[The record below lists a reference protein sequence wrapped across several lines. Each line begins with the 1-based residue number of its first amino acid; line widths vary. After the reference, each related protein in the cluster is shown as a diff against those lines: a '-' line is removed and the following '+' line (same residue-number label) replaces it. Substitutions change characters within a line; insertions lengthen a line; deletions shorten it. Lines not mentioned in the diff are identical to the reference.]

1 MSALTYYD
9 AGRSALIQ
17 AVKIDEVKSVL
28 NKAEAM
34 RHYARIAG
42 DYELESMA
50 SRLKVR
56 AQRRIGE
63 LSKQLEKAE
72 AHGGKVCLPSSG
84 KSKAATLKEAG
95 VSTSQAHRY
104 EKLADIPEEEF
115 EEWIEA
121 KERKGKIIKAPEV
134 VAAITSKKREQ
145 KAAEILKAAP
155 PELPQSLYVG
165 DFREYAKQ
173 IPDESIE
180 LIFTDPPYDRESIP
194 LFADLAQIAARVLR
208 PGGSL
213 IAYCGQIQLPH
224 VLSGMAEHLRYWW
237 VNACVH
243 SGKHNQMDKYGIK
256 NGWKPMVWF
265 VKGTRGDVQTFVE
278 DTVTGAEEK
287 SHHAWQQAES
297 EAAYYIERLCSPSG
311 IVWEP
316 FGGGGTTLAACE
328 SLGRKWIAC
337 EINPASAARIAD
349 RLRERKAA

>member
-1 MSALTYYD
+1 M
-9 AGRSALIQ
+9 
-17 AVKIDEVKSVL
+17 
-28 NKAEAM
+28 
-34 RHYARIAG
+34 
-42 DYELESMA
+42 
-50 SRLKVR
+50 
-56 AQRRIGE
+56 
-63 LSKQLEKAE
+63 
-72 AHGGKVCLPSSG
+72 AHGVLPSSG
-84 KSKAATLKEAG
+84 KNSKAATLKEAG
-95 VSTSQAHRY
+95 VSTSQAHRF
-104 EKLADIPEEEF
+104 EKIAEIPEEEF
-115 EEWIEA
+115 EKWIEA
-121 KERKGKIIKAPEV
+121 KEQAGKIIKATEV
-134 VAAITSKKREQ
+134 ISAITSRKREQ

-155 PELPQSLYVG
+155 PELPQSLFVG
-165 DFREYAKQ
+165 DFREYAQQ

-224 VLSGMAEHLRYWW
+224 VLAGMSEHLRYWW

-297 EAAYYIERLCSPSG
+297 EAAYYIEKLCSPSG

-337 EINPASAARIAD
+337 ELDPASAARIAD
-349 RLRERKAA
+349 RLRQREAA

>member
-1 MSALTYYD
+1 MARGYLDVATGEWLGSGPASWSDDEWETFIREANPTSAIVERARRIFTFFEHCRENH
-9 AGRSALIQ
+9 GSKGGSRFSAF
-17 AVKIDEVKSVL
+17 
-28 NKAEAM
+28 M
-34 RHYARIAG
+34 
-42 DYELESMA
+42 
-50 SRLKVR
+50 
-56 AQRRIGE
+56 AQRFGMAQSSASQWKRIGE
-63 LSKQLEKAE
+63 NADKLIDIINKFTPDWLAFYLFTRLAPDLQQQL
-72 AHGGKVCLPSSG
+72 L
-84 KSKAATLKEAG
+84 AG
-95 VSTSQAHRY
+95 PDLISQ
-104 EKLADIPEEEF
+104 KT
-115 EEWIEA
+115 
-121 KERKGKIIKAPEV
+121 IKALTADAREKET
-134 VAAITSKKREQ
+134 AAILQ
-145 KAAEILKAAP
+145 ANP
-155 PELPQSLYVG
+155 PEIPAGLYVG

-180 LIFTDPPYDRESIP
+180 LIFTDPPYDREAIP
-194 LFADLAQIAARVLR
+194 LFTDLAQIAARVLR

-224 VLSGMAEHLRYWW
+224 VLFGMADHLRYWW

-297 EAAYYIERLCSPSG
+297 EAAYYIEKLCSPSG

-316 FGGGGTTLAACE
+316 FGGGGTTLVACE

-337 EINPASAARIAD
+337 EINPASAARIAE
-349 RLRERKAA
+349 RLNGRKAA